1 MSCTAR
7 FAGAFLL
14 NFTARCCRAMML
26 CDGGGAF
33 NCNLLRPALCEAYVG
48 HDSSASGFEYA
59 AWCAESS
66 CTEPESR
73 GKGGASSPEEVS
85 RKGNAAAVLQRKEP
99 PAQLP
104 AKPNIVSELPAQ
116 QSGRAVGD
124 CDEPLLASNDDR
136 FTMYPVRW
144 ERGLVN
150 MASST

>member
-1 MSCTAR
+1 
-7 FAGAFLL
+7 
-14 NFTARCCRAMML
+14 ML

-48 HDSSASGFEYA
+48 HDSPASGFEYA

-73 GKGGASSPEEVS
+73 GKGGASSPEEAS
-85 RKGNAAAVLQRKEP
+85 RKGEAAAASQRKAP
-99 PAQLP
+99 SVAPAQLP
-104 AKPNIVSELPAQ
+104 AEPDSVPEPPAQ

-144 ERGLVN
+144 ERVHVSV
-150 MASST
+150 ASST